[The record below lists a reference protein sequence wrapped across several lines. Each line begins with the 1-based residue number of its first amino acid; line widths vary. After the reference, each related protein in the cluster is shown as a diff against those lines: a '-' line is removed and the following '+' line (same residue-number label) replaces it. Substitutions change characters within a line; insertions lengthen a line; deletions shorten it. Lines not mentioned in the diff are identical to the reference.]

1 MGGSLRNGRAPASDI
16 ESTYSTEEIICL
28 FFFSY
33 SSVSMWSQSQ
43 TLLTNDNLLRVVG
56 TVTNRPK
63 HQIKECSFSLSSEW
77 LLTYRNAN
85 LVLSELP
92 VFLFF
97 FFLFWFL
104 EAWNLQWNVTQT
116 QTDICAVNYKTGLSH
131 WCGSNKTLSQI
142 CSMATVQIFYFH
154 WFFLDVYWD
163 PDKLYNFALDSL
175 NVEQWFK
182 KFLIAYILFRWC
194 LNFYVN
200 LKKKILLDG
209 K

>member
-1 MGGSLRNGRAPASDI
+1 MDGRLPKEWKGSCKWYRKYLQYRGDNMS
-16 ESTYSTEEIICL
+16 

-33 SSVSMWSQSQ
+33 SSVSMWSQPQ

-97 FFLFWFL
+97 FLVLIFRSLKFACFFS
-104 EAWNLQWNVTQT
+104 EMSHRHKQT
-116 QTDICAVNYKTGLSH
+116 YVQLITKLVCHTDVGQT
-131 WCGSNKTLSQI
+131 
-142 CSMATVQIFYFH
+142 
-154 WFFLDVYWD
+154 
-163 PDKLYNFALDSL
+163 KL
-175 NVEQWFK
+175 
-182 KFLIAYILFRWC
+182 
-194 LNFYVN
+194 
-200 LKKKILLDG
+200 
-209 K
+209 

>member
-1 MGGSLRNGRAPASDI
+1 MEGSLRNGRAPASDI

-28 FFFSY
+28 FFFFFCY
-33 SSVSMWSQSQ
+33 SSVSMWSQPQ

-97 FFLFWFL
+97 FLVLIFRSLKFACFFS
-104 EAWNLQWNVTQT
+104 EMSHRHKQT
-116 QTDICAVNYKTGLSH
+116 YVQLITKLVCHTDVGQT
-131 WCGSNKTLSQI
+131 
-142 CSMATVQIFYFH
+142 
-154 WFFLDVYWD
+154 
-163 PDKLYNFALDSL
+163 KL
-175 NVEQWFK
+175 
-182 KFLIAYILFRWC
+182 
-194 LNFYVN
+194 
-200 LKKKILLDG
+200 
-209 K
+209 